1 MIEKV
6 IFISSVTVRQN
17 YLTLTV
23 TKKLFKIIFN
33 NVPEI
38 QVKNKQFRQFSI
50 IDLIDQII
58 V

>member
-17 YLTLTV
+17 YLTITV
-23 TKKLFKIIFN
+23 TKKLFKVIFN